1 MPLTRKGVTFTTAY
15 LEAAAI
21 ARSEVAMLSAFEL
34 YHPSLPDGPLR
45 FVADTS
51 VLMATL
57 EADAPFDP
65 STEVEF
71 LACPLR
77 IKPPEE
83 SDAASAPEIVLE
95 VDNISGAVSDAL
107 KLARGSLEPWTLIE
121 RIYAESDT
129 SAPAML
135 PPRKVE
141 LRSVSINSTVASL
154 TCSFGDP
161 GNVRIP
167 GLTFNRVE
175 YPTLSR

>member
-21 ARSEVAMLSAFEL
+21 AHVGTAMLSAFEL
-34 YHPSLPDGPLR
+34 NNEDLPDGPLR
-45 FVADTS
+45 FVNDTAP
-51 VLMATL
+51 LLATL

-65 STEVEF
+65 STQVEF
-71 LACPLR
+71 LACPGR

-83 SDAASAPEIVLE
+83 SDAASAPEIVYE

-107 KLARGSLEPWTLIE
+107 TLTRGSLKPWTLIE
-121 RIYAESDT
+121 RIYASDDT
-129 SAPAML
+129 SGPAQL

-141 LRSVSINSTVASL
+141 LKSVSITSTTASL
-154 TCSFGDP
+154 TFAFGDP

-167 GLTFNRVE
+167 GLTFNRTD
-175 YPTLSR
+175 YPTLTR